1 MCKSPTEH
9 RYLFWHKSQASASV
23 EFAFIFP
30 IIVLLGLML
39 IDFTFHFSAE
49 SKLARLSNSMSSMLR
64 ERSTLYANNLVVD
77 YEDAKNLLKTVDLLL
92 GSDTLKETVS
102 VRVQTVH
109 FSDTS
114 TKTGKIEDNTKSID
128 IYIAA
133 INNAVEKQNCKG
145 AFDIRSAEV
154 YKMSPWMK
162 EAEDKGKWA
171 PLYQVTLCTKGR
183 NSLFLNALSSTG
195 IISDTISVSNI
206 VIPR

>member
-9 RYLFWHKSQASASV
+9 KHFFWQKSQASATV

-39 IDFTFHFSAE
+39 IDFTFHFSTE

-77 YEDAKNLLKTVDLLL
+77 VEDVENLQKAVDLLL
-92 GSDTLKETVS
+92 GADPLKGTVS
-102 VRVQTVH
+102 IKVQAVH
-109 FSDTS
+109 FSNTS
-114 TKTGKIEDNTKSID
+114 TKTGKILDATKSGD
-128 IYIAA
+128 IYASANISP
-133 INNAVEKQNCKG
+133 VEQQKCKG
-145 AFDIRSAEV
+145 AFDINSAEV
-154 YKMSPWMK
+154 SKMSPWIK
-162 EAEDKGKWA
+162 ETEDKGKWA

-183 NSLFLNALSSTG
+183 NSLFLTALSSSG
-195 IISDTISVSNI
+195 IISDTISVSNV